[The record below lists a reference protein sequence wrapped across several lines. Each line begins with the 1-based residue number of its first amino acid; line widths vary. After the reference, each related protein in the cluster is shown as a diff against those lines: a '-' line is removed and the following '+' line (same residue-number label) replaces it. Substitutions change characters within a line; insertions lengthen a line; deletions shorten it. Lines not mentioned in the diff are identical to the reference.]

1 MAEATTLR
9 IAIGDYTHTLP
20 LKRGAI
26 VSPWFKLDFVE
37 IKPMHKA
44 FKPMVREHAY
54 DASEMALVTY
64 LQAKAYNKGLKLLSA
79 AMLARFQHGT
89 MLFNA
94 ARGKLEPVNLPGCRV
109 GVRSYRQTT
118 GAWIRGI
125 LENDYAVDLSR
136 VQWVTF
142 VDGHVA
148 EAKDPAGVIRAGSD
162 QDMTKMLIDGA
173 LDAAIYGADLLKD
186 PRLQSVVPEP
196 ETAAR
201 AWYAQHGLVPVN
213 HMAVVTDS
221 LAWSNPQVVAELY
234 RLLEA
239 GKTASGLPAGG
250 GIDRAPFGKAANR
263 PCLELLISYAVQ
275 QRLIPCRFMA
285 DELWWAIPAL
295 GRELCTIERN
305 LRQTAH
311 YLISGLSLKIRQS
324 TDCTKTLFIYQ

>member
-1 MAEATTLR
+1 MTETTVLR
-9 IAIGDYTHTLP
+9 IAIGDYPHTLP

-26 VSPWFKLDFVE
+26 VSPWLKLDFVE

-64 LQAKAYNKGLKLLSA
+64 LQAKAYNKGLKLLPA

-94 ARGKLEPVNLPGCRV
+94 ARGKLEPADLPGCRV
-109 GVRSYRQTT
+109 GVRAYSQTT

-125 LENDYAVDLSR
+125 LENDYAVDLSQ

-142 VDGHVA
+142 EDGHVA
-148 EAKDPAGVIRAGSD
+148 EAKDPPAVIRASSG
-162 QDMTKMLIDGA
+162 QDMTKMLIDGE
-173 LDAAIYGADLLKD
+173 LDAAIYGADLPKD
-186 PRLQSVVPEP
+186 PGLQSVVPEP

-201 AWYAQHGLVPVN
+201 AWYGQHGLVPVN
-213 HMAVVTDS
+213 HMVVVTDS
-221 LAWSNPQVVAELY
+221 LARSKPQAVAELY

-239 GKTASGLPAGG
+239 GKVASGLPAGG
-250 GIDRAPFGKAANR
+250 GVDTAPFGKAANR

-275 QRLIPCRFMA
+275 QRLIPRRFTA
-285 DELWWAIPAL
+285 DELW
-295 GRELCTIERN
+295 
-305 LRQTAH
+305 
-311 YLISGLSLKIRQS
+311 
-324 TDCTKTLFIYQ
+324 